1 MAKPSTRYLV
11 ASLVFLPLAY
21 PAQNAPEPDF
31 RKVSWGMTQAQ
42 VVATEPD
49 RPAEVR
55 QENGET
61 IVKYDSVKTAEFAS
75 RLIYIFANGKLVRAK
90 YISNAEHAELNDF
103 IVDFHAVE
111 APLIEKYGKPVTER
125 AVWDSDLYQQ
135 ERLPYLDQDRA
146 LASDILPSDQNA
158 GLSVSLGYLRLYT
171 QRSAAHTK
179 IVHTLTGG
187 NHQIVH
193 QIEYRSVELEG
204 LENKVLHPQSAVAE

>member
-1 MAKPSTRYLV
+1 MAKSSVRYLV
-11 ASLVFLPLAY
+11 AGLACLTLVFPIS
-21 PAQNAPEPDF
+21 AQDF
-31 RKVSWGMTQAQ
+31 RKANWGMTQAQ
-42 VVATEPD
+42 VMATEPG

-61 IVKYDSVKTAEFAS
+61 IVKYDSVKAAEFAG
-75 RLIYIFANGKLVRAK
+75 RLIYIFVNDKLVRAK
-90 YISNAEHAELNDF
+90 YVSNAEHSEWNDF

-111 APLIEKYGKPVTER
+111 PILMEKYGKPVAER
-125 AVWDSDLYQQ
+125 AVWDNDLYQQ

-171 QRSAAHTK
+171 QRSGAHTK

-187 NHQIVH
+187 NHRIVH
-193 QIEYRSVELEG
+193 QIEYRSVELEA
-204 LENKVLHPQSAVAE
+204 LENKALHKQPAVAE